1 MKITLRK
8 AHDLA
13 SRWKLRGV
21 HILPSLYE
29 SEGIQGSRF
38 VRSVGHPLQHVA
50 VLTAPAGDKSLTERS
65 RAMVST
71 TEQYGGLAMLE
82 DDYHQRG
89 PGNTGGPK
97 AHSQFKTD
105 TEASEKVADALCTRG
120 GIRALDLLKSCPNLT
135 IKLTAYV
142 GSSFDI
148 HKRTAQIIDQADP
161 SSVKNF
167 VWLQTTSTD
176 LVVVF
181 LHPRGSQ
188 LHIQSCYP
196 ANPEALS
203 ARWHWELQVTEH
215 LGGGNRTSHPATY
228 G

>member
-1 MKITLRK
+1 MKITLRR

-13 SRWKLRGV
+13 RNGKLRGV

-50 VLTAPAGDKSLTERS
+50 VLTAPAGDKSLTDRS

-82 DDYHQRG
+82 DAYHQRG
-89 PGNTGGPK
+89 PGNAGPK

-105 TEASEKVADALCTRG
+105 TEAAEKVADALSSRG
-120 GIRALDLLKSCPNLT
+120 GIRALELLKSCPHLT

-142 GSSFDI
+142 GNSFDI
-148 HKRTAQIIDQADP
+148 HKRTAQIIDQTDP
-161 SSVKNF
+161 TSVKNF

-181 LHPRGSQ
+181 LHPRGSL

-196 ANPEALS
+196 ANPDAMS

-215 LGGGNRTSHPATY
+215 LGNGNRTNHPATY